1 VNVSPDSEKQVDC
14 ERVARLAGVEGVHF
28 FKKMVQVLVAAN
40 VRNNISTNFF
50 LASFRLYAK
59 PLEIN
64 TE

>member
-1 VNVSPDSEKQVDC
+1 VSPDLL
-14 ERVARLAGVEGVHF
+14 ERVEGVPSL
-28 FKKMVQVLVAAN
+28 KKMVQVLVAAN